1 MPSEAVKLDEGV
13 VGEQEVLERRIL
25 QHRLLNQSFTMML
38 KVGGLYP
45 LAIIAF
51 SVMSNLKNAQ

>member
-1 MPSEAVKLDEGV
+1 
-13 VGEQEVLERRIL
+13 
-25 QHRLLNQSFTMML
+25 MML

-45 LAIIAF
+45 LAIMAF